1 MALTIDYNR
10 QFDTGIC
17 NPRRRIPNLQRAP
30 PAPSLFHNLPPNFC
44 FFNIYMYRTRPDSDL
59 ATFVY
64 NFNLGAPVL
73 LWLITGAFWNLVAL
87 IGSKMSFAFCVVTVL
102 PSNGS

>member
-64 NFNLGAPVL
+64 NFNLGAPVFIMVNGGFSGISCPY
-73 LWLITGAFWNLVAL
+73 WLENVFYVLCSDGITLKW
-87 IGSKMSFAFCVVTVL
+87 
-102 PSNGS
+102 